1 MKRRD
6 IQADI
11 LSVISDGKIW
21 TMKEIAEKVEVSY
34 KTVYRHIHELSY
46 RFNIQIS
53 CGGIQRGGVQLILE
67 RKVSVESL
75 TNEDIDVIIITLS
88 TVAKT
93 NERITQFICMLAK
106 FKKEELQAYN
116 I

>member
-21 TMKEIAEKVEVSY
+21 SMREIAERIEVSY

-53 CGGIQRGGVQLILE
+53 CGGVQKGGVQLILE
-67 RKVSVESL
+67 RKISIELL
-75 TNEDIDVIIITLS
+75 TDEDIELIIITLS

-93 NERITQFICMLAK
+93 N
-106 FKKEELQAYN
+106 
-116 I
+116 

>member
-11 LSVISDGKIW
+11 LALISNGQNWKI
-21 TMKEIAEKVEVSY
+21 KRLSEEIEVSY
-34 KTVYRHIHELSY
+34 KTIYRHLHDMAY
-46 RFNIQIS
+46 RLDIRFYTGRLN
-53 CGGIQRGGVQLILE
+53 GGVQLILE
-67 RKVSVESL
+67 RKISIELL
-75 TNEDIDVIIITLS
+75 TDEDIELIIITLS

-106 FKKEELQAYN
+106 FKKEELQVYN

>member
-11 LSVISDGKIW
+11 LALISNGQIWKI
-21 TMKEIAEKVEVSY
+21 KRLSEEIEVSY
-34 KTVYRHIHELSY
+34 KTIYRHLHDMAY
-46 RFNIQIS
+46 RLDIRFYTGRLN
-53 CGGIQRGGVQLILE
+53 GGVQLILE
-67 RKVSVESL
+67 RKISIELL
-75 TNEDIDVIIITLS
+75 TDEDIELIIITLS

-106 FKKEELQAYN
+106 FKKEELQVYN

>member
-11 LSVISDGKIW
+11 FALISDGQIWKI
-21 TMKEIAEKVEVSY
+21 KRLSEEIEVSY
-34 KTVYRHIHELSY
+34 KTIYRHLHDMAY
-46 RFNIQIS
+46 RLDIRFYT
-53 CGGIQRGGVQLILE
+53 GRLKGGVQLVLE
-67 RKVSVESL
+67 RKVSIEKL

-88 TVAKT
+88 TLELKS
-93 NERITQFICMLAK
+93 EGIQYFIYELGK
-106 FKKEELQAYN
+106 FKKEELQVYN